1 MLTGTS
7 AWMVDQGM
15 RMPAEAAALILMDG
29 TTSDFSEIAE
39 RTSRIMPTLVYA
51 NTDALPAAGPGS
63 PRGCRGR
70 TGRNSDPPGLLHRPG
85 ALQRST

>member
-1 MLTGTS
+1 
-7 AWMVDQGM
+7 MVDQGM

-51 NTDALPAAGPGS
+51 NTDALPAAEAGS
-63 PRGCRGR
+63 PRGCR
-70 TGRNSDPPGLLHRPG
+70 RPSWPKLRPTW
-85 ALQRST
+85 ASSSTRSPSTLDLTRS